1 MCRSFI
7 EIAVVVIGRGRQNP
21 QGRGVGVERVGVG
34 VGKFLPL
41 TLKGRDLICT
51 ISLHRLKIS
60 TMSVESMN
68 N

>member
-1 MCRSFI
+1 MPHY
-7 EIAVVVIGRGRQNP
+7 ALLVIGRGMQNP

-41 TLKGRDLICT
+41 TLEGRDLMYT
-51 ISLHRLKIS
+51 ISLPMLDRCIIGI
-60 TMSVESMN
+60 ESMN